1 MISPKIDAALEKTKA
16 RMNSRPRILL
26 ADDHTMLLDAFQRLL
41 EPRCEIVGTACDGRA
56 LIDLAANT
64 RPDVIVL
71 DIAMPGLNGI
81 DACAQLRRK
90 MPGIRLV
97 FLTVNEDPD
106 IAAEAINLGAS
117 GYLLKSSAPVELFTA
132 IEQALAG
139 KTYITP
145 LVTKGMPLGVFLGQA
160 VKPGVEKLTER
171 QREVLQ
177 LLAEGRA
184 MKEVADLL
192 HVSARTVAFHKYTI
206 MEHLGLKTSAEL
218 VQYALEHGMLKKRS

>member
-1 MISPKIDAALEKTKA
+1 M
-16 RMNSRPRILL
+16 
-26 ADDHTMLLDAFQRLL
+26 
-41 EPRCEIVGTACDGRA
+41 
-56 LIDLAANT
+56 
-64 RPDVIVL
+64 
-71 DIAMPGLNGI
+71 

-90 MPGIRLV
+90 MPDVRLV

-106 IAAEAINLGAS
+106 IAAEAISLGAS
-117 GYLLKSSAPVELFTA
+117 GYLLKSSASAELFTA

-145 LVTKGMPLGVFLGQA
+145 LVTKGVPLGVFLRQA
-160 VKPGVEKLTER
+160 VKPGVEKLTSR

-192 HVSARTVAFHKYTI
+192 NVTARTVAFHKYTI
-206 MEHLGLKTSAEL
+206 MEQLGLKTSAEL

>member
-117 GYLLKSSAPVELFTA
+117 GYLLKSSASVELFTA